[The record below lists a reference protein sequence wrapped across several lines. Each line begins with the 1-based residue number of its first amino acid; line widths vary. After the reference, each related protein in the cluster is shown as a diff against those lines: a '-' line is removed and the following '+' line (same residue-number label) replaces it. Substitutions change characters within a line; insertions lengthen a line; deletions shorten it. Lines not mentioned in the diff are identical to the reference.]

1 MGKQGSRPGGIGP
14 ALLAVAVLVAAAVA
28 LVVMAETSEAP
39 LVSEAEK
46 ALWWL
51 GAALLG
57 GVIALAAWWLER
69 KRQGPLRAELAA
81 AKARAARWHR
91 SDDRER
97 NANRELRNKVAE
109 LQKQQGTF
117 GDWGDIKQLVLHMS
131 MTLTDARRGLLLLRA
146 DDDGDGITDRL
157 VPSANEGFDENDPV
171 AKRFAEEVIER
182 DTVVRENQVIA
193 IPVYVADEFSG
204 VVVCADR
211 KGGFDDIEDDVLV
224 ALGEHAG
231 AVLHNGRL
239 HDELRLSYV
248 STVRMLAEAIQAKDP
263 FLRGHSEEVHDY
275 VAAVAERLGLDA
287 ALREQLAV
295 GSLLHDVGKIGIS
308 ERILHKPDKLTQEE
322 FAIIQLHPRIGYRLI
337 EQVPAL
343 RHIAPAVLHHHE
355 RYDGDGYP
363 SGLVGEQIPLE
374 ARIVCVA
381 DAFSAMTADRPYRS
395 RMPLEAACEELERHA
410 GTQFDPQI
418 VSAFV
423 DEVRKRPPETDD
435 SLADALNDA
444 ELQIHREAGEPVLGA
459 GAVALSCPVTLL
471 YSHRY
476 LHEAAAAEAERSRL
490 QERPF
495 TIVLAHM
502 DEVEHVNGVDGYA
515 AGDAHLR
522 SCARSLTKLGVRLG
536 ATACREGG
544 LTLAL
549 LIPGS
554 REVQP
559 DVLASETQEALRA
572 CGSAR
577 FAIEQWRPGDS
588 GDAVIAR
595 ARASLA
601 GSGAA
606 SFTG

>member
-1 MGKQGSRPGGIGP
+1 VGKLERQGGTLP
-14 ALLAVAVLVAAAVA
+14 ALVALAVLVAALVA
-28 LVVMAETSEAP
+28 LIVQAEMSDAPVVSQAKT
-39 LVSEAEK
+39 

-51 GAALLG
+51 AAALLG
-57 GVIALAAWWLER
+57 GLIALAAWLLER
-69 KRQGPLRAELAA
+69 RRTAPLRSELAQ
-81 AKARAARWHR
+81 AKDRAARWHR

-97 NANRELRNKVAE
+97 KANRELRDKVAE
-109 LQKQQGTF
+109 LQKRQGTF

-131 MTLTDARRGLLLLRA
+131 MTLTEARRGLLLLRA
-146 DDDGDGITDRL
+146 DDDGDGVTDRL
-157 VPSANEGFDENDPV
+157 VPSANEGIDETDPV

-182 DTVVRENQVIA
+182 DTIVREDTVIA
-193 IPVYVADEFSG
+193 IPVYVADQFSG

-211 KGGFDDIEDDVLV
+211 KGGFDDIEDDVLL
-224 ALGEHAG
+224 ALGDHAG

-239 HDELRLSYV
+239 HDELRVSYI
-248 STVRMLAEAIQAKDP
+248 STIRMLAEAIQAKDP

-308 ERILHKPDKLTQEE
+308 ERILHKPAKLTQEE

-355 RYDGDGYP
+355 RYDGGGYP

-395 RMPLEAACEELERHA
+395 RMPLEAACEELEANA

-418 VSAFV
+418 VSVFV
-423 DEVRKRPPETDD
+423 DEVRKKPPAVDD
-435 SLADALNDA
+435 SLADALADA
-444 ELQIHREAGEPVLGA
+444 ELQLHRESSEPVLGA

-476 LHEAAAAEAERSRL
+476 LHEAAAAEAERSRI
-490 QERPF
+490 QEKPF
-495 TIVLAHM
+495 TVVLAHM
-502 DEVEHVNGVDGYA
+502 DEVEHVNEVDGYA
-515 AGDAHLR
+515 AGDSHLR
-522 SCARSLTKLGVRLG
+522 SCARSLSKLAVQLG

-549 LIPGS
+549 LVPAS
-554 REVQP
+554 REVEP
-559 DVLASETQEALRA
+559 DVVATQTREALRE
-572 CGSAR
+572 CGGVRVAV
-577 FAIEQWRPGDS
+577 EQWRPGDS

-601 GSGAA
+601 GAA
-606 SFTG
+606 SPS